1 MGDARRTRQW
11 LGRWAVLPLV
21 FLLGAL
27 VAPVAAQAV
36 GQFVTIVDNND
47 DQAEV
52 DKGAL
57 RVGDGVG
64 PLTVNGTIQIGK
76 STVLDVR
83 SADLVRPYVAFDQAG
98 YRESDPIQPAI
109 MSIPAGQTLL
119 IREISAYG
127 FGSADKVI
135 VNCALW
141 SPRGLYRVV
150 LAVPRVLNGHFD
162 RFAVTEPFTTY
173 MTSAHD
179 IRCTADVSPGNGF
192 IDIDVTITG
201 ELVSSAPIA
210 GF

>member
-1 MGDARRTRQW
+1 MGDATRTRRWQ
-11 LGRWAVLPLV
+11 GIWAVLPLV
-21 FLLGAL
+21 FLLGAV
-27 VAPVAAQAV
+27 VAPVAAHAV

-64 PLTVNGTIQIGK
+64 PLTVDGTIHIGK
-76 STVLDVR
+76 SAVLDVR
-83 SADLVRPYVAFDQAG
+83 SADRVRPYVAFDQAG
-98 YRESDPIQPAI
+98 YRQSDPNQPAI

-119 IREISAYG
+119 IHEISADG
-127 FGSADKVI
+127 FGRADKLI
-135 VNCALW
+135 VNCALYA
-141 SPRGLYRVV
+141 PRGLYRVV

-162 RFAVTEPFTTY
+162 RFAITEPFTTY
-173 MTSAHD
+173 MTGAHD
-179 IRCTADVSPGNGF
+179 IRCTADVSPSDGF

-201 ELVSSAPIA
+201 ELVNSAQIA